1 MFTGVNMFSMTSPA
15 RDRPYHHGDLR
26 NALVRAAAALA
37 EKGGPEAVTIR
48 AAAREAGVTPT
59 ATYRHF
65 DNQLDLLHAA
75 KVEANDRMAAVILDL
90 LDEPPAGTEAG
101 EVAIARLRA
110 AGRGYVRFA
119 VTQPGLFKTA
129 FTRASVDDEDLP
141 PLDER
146 LAGAAPYAFL
156 SSVLDD
162 LVAAGRLDPAYRPG
176 AETGPWAAV
185 HGLSMLLIDGPY
197 RTLPEPER
205 EALVD
210 KTLDLVLHGLLAAS
224 EAVRSPS

>member
-1 MFTGVNMFSMTSPA
+1 MTSPA

-26 NALVRAAAALA
+26 NALVRAAATLA
-37 EKGGPEAVTIR
+37 EQGGPEAVTIR

-75 KVEANDRMAAVILDL
+75 KVEANDRMSAVILDL
-90 LDEPPAGTEAG
+90 LDEPPAGADPG
-101 EVAIARLRA
+101 EVALARLRA
-110 AGRGYVRFA
+110 AGRGYVEFA
-119 VTQPGLFKTA
+119 VGQPGLFKTA
-129 FTRASVDDEDLP
+129 FCRAAPDDEELP

-146 LAGAAPYAFL
+146 LAGASPYAFL

-176 AETGPWAAV
+176 AESGPWAAV

-197 RTLPEPER
+197 RTMAGPER
-205 EALVD
+205 EALIE
-210 KTLDLVLHGLLAAS
+210 KTLDMVLHGLLAAS
-224 EAVRSPS
+224 EAVRSRS